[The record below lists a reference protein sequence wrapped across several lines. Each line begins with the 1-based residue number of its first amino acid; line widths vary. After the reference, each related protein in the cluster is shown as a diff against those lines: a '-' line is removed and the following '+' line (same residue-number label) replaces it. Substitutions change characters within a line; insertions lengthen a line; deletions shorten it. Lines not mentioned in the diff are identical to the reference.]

1 MPIERRPFESLY
13 VHVPFCHGKC
23 SYCAFYSLGRY
34 GRAEQEAYLQRI
46 LQDMEK
52 QSADCAALRSVF
64 IGGGTP
70 TALDD
75 DLFER
80 LLTGI
85 CSYFRFSNDMEW
97 TVESNPESLT
107 EQKIAIMA
115 AHGVT
120 RVSMG
125 IQSFEPRIR
134 KTLGRCGHLEGLET
148 KVDALRK
155 TGIRHVNFDFIYNVP
170 GQTPDDFR
178 LDLHKALQLKP
189 DHLSAYA
196 LTIEEGT
203 PLASHGTCVND
214 DDFPEYW
221 RFADEILAEGGLRRY
236 EISNFAK
243 PGCECRHNNDIWY
256 GGTYLGIGPA
266 ATSFDGMDRWTQV
279 SNLSKWLED
288 ETADMDILSSDKRD
302 AEILAFGMRT
312 VDGWTWRQFAE
323 IVGTDAKTLRGKELE
338 RLERLGLVTIDDKGF
353 RPTAQGLLFND
364 DIVMELL

>member
-1 MPIERRPFESLY
+1 MASRRPFESLY

-34 GRAEQEAYLQRI
+34 GRTEQESYSRRI

-52 QSADCAALRSVF
+52 QSEDCAALRSVF

-85 CSYFRFSNDMEW
+85 RSRFRFADNLEW
-97 TVESNPESLT
+97 TLESNPESLSG
-107 EQKIAIMA
+107 QKIAIMA

-125 IQSFEPRIR
+125 VQSFEPRIR
-134 KTLGRCGHLEGLET
+134 TTLGRCGHLEDLET
-148 KVDALRK
+148 KVDALRQA
-155 TGIRHVNFDFIYNVP
+155 GIRHVNFDFIYNVP
-170 GQTPDDFR
+170 GQTLEDFR
-178 LDLHKALQLKP
+178 LDLHKALLFKP

-203 PLASHGTCVND
+203 PLAAHGTSVND

-221 RFADEILAEGGLRRY
+221 RLADETLMEGNLRRY
-236 EISNFAK
+236 EISNFSK
-243 PGCECRHNNDIWY
+243 SGCECRHNNDIWH

-279 SNLSKWLED
+279 ANLSKWLDGAEA
-288 ETADMDILSSDKRD
+288 EKDILPSDKRD

-312 VDGWTWRQFAE
+312 VDGWTWRQFSE
-323 IVGTDAKTLRGKELE
+323 SVGIDAKTLRGKELE
-338 RLERLGLVTIDDKGF
+338 RLERLGLVTIDDNGF
-353 RPTAQGLLFND
+353 RPTAHGLLFND

>member
-1 MPIERRPFESLY
+1 MALRRPFESLY
-13 VHVPFCHGKC
+13 IHVPFCHGKC
-23 SYCAFYSLGRY
+23 SYCAFYSIGRY
-34 GRAEQEAYLQRI
+34 GRTEQEAYIRHI

-52 QSADCAALRSVF
+52 QSDGCAMLRSVF

-75 DLFER
+75 DLFEM

-85 CSYFRFSNDMEW
+85 RNRFRLANDMEW
-97 TVESNPESLT
+97 TVESNPESLS

-115 AHGVT
+115 SHGVT

-134 KTLGRCGHLEGLET
+134 TTLGRCGHLEGLEA

-155 TGIRHVNFDFIYNVP
+155 AGIRHVNFDFIFNVP
-170 GQTPDDFR
+170 DQTPEDFR
-178 LDLHKALQLKP
+178 SDLQKALQLKP
-189 DHLSAYA
+189 DHVSAYA

-203 PLASHGTCVND
+203 PLAAHGTRVND

-221 RFADEILAEGGLRRY
+221 RLADEILAEGGLRRY

-243 PGCECRHNNDIWY
+243 HGCECRHNNDIWH

-279 SNLSKWLED
+279 ENLSKWLDGEY
-288 ETADMDILSSDKRD
+288 ADMDILPSDKRD

-312 VDGWTWRQFAE
+312 VDGWTWLQFAE
-323 IVGTDAKTLRGKELE
+323 CVGVDAKVLRGKELA
-338 RLERLGLVTIDDKGF
+338 RLERLGLVHIDDKGF
-353 RPTAQGLLFND
+353 RPTARGLLFND
-364 DIVMELL
+364 DIVMDLL

>member
-1 MPIERRPFESLY
+1 MAGRRPFESLY

-34 GRAEQEAYLQRI
+34 GRAEQAAYIRHI

-52 QSADCAALRSVF
+52 QSDGCAVLRSIF

-75 DLFER
+75 DLFEK

-85 CSYFRFSNDMEW
+85 RKHFRFSDDMEW
-97 TVESNPESLT
+97 TVESNPESLS

-115 AHGVT
+115 SHGVT

-134 KTLGRCGHLEGLET
+134 TVLGRCGHLEGLEA

-155 TGIRHVNFDFIYNVP
+155 AGIRHVNFDFIYNVP
-170 GQTPDDFR
+170 SQTPEDFR
-178 LDLHKALQLKP
+178 MDLQKALQLKP
-189 DHLSAYA
+189 DHVSAYA

-203 PLASHGTCVND
+203 PLAAHGTCVND

-221 RFADEILAEGGLRRY
+221 RLADEILAEGGLRRY

-243 PGCECRHNNDIWY
+243 PGCECRHNNDIWH

-266 ATSFDGMDRWTQV
+266 ASSFDGMDRWTQV
-279 SNLSKWLED
+279 YNLPKWLDGEW
-288 ETADMDILSSDKRD
+288 ADMDILPLDMRD

-312 VDGWTWRQFAE
+312 VEGWAWRQFE
-323 IVGTDAKTLRGKELE
+323 ECVGVDAKVLRGKELA
-338 RLERLGLVTIDDKGF
+338 RLERLGLVTIDDNGF
-353 RPTAQGLLFND
+353 RPTARGLLFNNE
-364 DIVMELL
+364 IVMDLL

>member
-1 MPIERRPFESLY
+1 MALRRPFESLY

-34 GRAEQEAYLQRI
+34 GRAEQEAYIHRI
-46 LQDMEK
+46 FQTMEK
-52 QSADCAALRSVF
+52 QSDKCAALRSVF

-70 TALDD
+70 TAFDD

-80 LLTGI
+80 LLANI
-85 CSYFRFSNDMEW
+85 RNHFRFFDETEW
-97 TVESNPESLT
+97 TIESNPESLS

-125 IQSFEPRIR
+125 VQSFDPQIR

-148 KVDALRK
+148 KVDALRHA
-155 TGIRHVNFDFIYNVP
+155 GIRHINFDFIYNVP

-178 LDLHKALQLKP
+178 RDLYNALQLMP
-189 DHLSAYA
+189 DHVSAYA

-203 PLASHGTCVND
+203 PLAARGTCVND
-214 DDFPEYW
+214 DDFTEYW
-221 RFADEILAEGGLRRY
+221 RLADEILAEGGLCRY

-243 PGCECRHNNDIWY
+243 IGCECRHNNDIWH

-279 SNLSKWLED
+279 ANLLKWQEG
-288 ETADMDILSSDKRD
+288 TAAEMDILPSDKRD

-323 IVGTDAKTLRGKELE
+323 CVGVDAKVLRGKELA
-338 RLERLGLVTIDDKGF
+338 RLEQLGLVTIDDNGF
-353 RPTAQGLLFND
+353 RPTARGLLFND
-364 DIVMELL
+364 DVVMELL

>member
-23 SYCAFYSLGRY
+23 SYCAFYSLGHY
-34 GRAEQEAYLQRI
+34 GRAEQDAYIRRI

-52 QSADCAALRSVF
+52 QSKDCAELRSVF

-80 LLTGI
+80 LLAGI
-85 CSYFRFSNDMEW
+85 RSHFRFADEMEW
-97 TVESNPESLT
+97 TVESNPESLS
-107 EQKIAIMA
+107 EQKIAVMA
-115 AHGVT
+115 VHGVT

-134 KTLGRCGHLEGLET
+134 MTLGRCGHLEGLET

-155 TGIRHVNFDFIYNVP
+155 AGIRRINFDFIYNVP
-170 GQTPDDFR
+170 GQTPEAFR
-178 LDLHKALQLKP
+178 SDLRKALQLKP
-189 DHLSAYA
+189 DHVSAYA

-203 PLASHGTCVND
+203 PLAAHGTCVND

-243 PGCECRHNNDIWY
+243 NGCECRHNNDIWH
-256 GGTYLGIGPA
+256 GRTYLGIGPA
-266 ATSFDGMDRWTQV
+266 ATSFDGMDRWTQAAD
-279 SNLSKWLED
+279 LSKWLDGEAA
-288 ETADMDILSSDKRD
+288 EMDILPSDKRD

-312 VDGWTWRQFAE
+312 IEGWTWRQFLE
-323 IVGTDAKTLRGKELE
+323 SVGVDAKVFRGKELE
-338 RLERLGLVTIDDKGF
+338 RLERLGLVTIDDHGF
-353 RPTAQGLLFND
+353 RPTARGLIFND
-364 DIVMELL
+364 DILMELL